1 MCTDGELDD
10 DDATVGLLPIV
21 RIVIGVPSTE
31 HLC

>member
-1 MCTDGELDD
+1 MCTGSEL

-21 RIVIGVPSTE
+21 RIVIGVPSME